1 MKGGAQRVTEKREI
15 FADRSIDSG
24 YDTEREREG
33 RQWKERIDKKW
44 T

>member
-24 YDTEREREG
+24 YDTERERERGDSG
-33 RQWKERIDKKW
+33 RKE
-44 T
+44 